1 MGWDNYKRT
10 ESTSS
15 LEEGNYRVVI
25 TGTEEKLSKAGNKML
40 VITLRPSR
48 TKRSIKYFLVD
59 GEYFDRNLTSIYDSF
74 DIPEGNMDF
83 ISWVGAMGAASI
95 GSDDAGY
102 PKIKWFINK
111 KKAESLPPFEGE
123 KPERQE
129 VTKLEE
135 VGDEEELP
143 F

>member
-10 ESTSS
+10 ESTPFQ
-15 LEEGNYRVVI
+15 EGIYRVVI
-25 TGTEEKLSKAGNKML
+25 TETEEKLSKAGDKML
-40 VITLRPSR
+40 VITLRPSGSKR
-48 TKRSIKYFLVD
+48 TIKYFLVD

-83 ISWVGAMGAASI
+83 ISWIGAMGAAKI
-95 GSDDAGY
+95 VINDAGY
-102 PKIKWFINK
+102 PKIRWFINK

-123 KPERQE
+123 KPQRQE

-135 VGDEEELP
+135 VGEEEELP